1 MSGSHSSGEGKTN
14 IERKV
19 LRNTLISN
27 SNYLKYKDESTS
39 RPSGLSMSS
48 KLLNSVTNS
57 RNILSMDIT
66 NLNSD
71 VFSISQSM
79 QNFLFKPDLD
89 PSHSETQLYTDIFLN
104 SLYDILN
111 ASEPGATVTLPDKH
125 IILGDLHLSVP
136 IILKGA
142 PGTILEIRGGT
153 ITVDLDDYEPQQSDE
168 QPKLVLCEMS
178 IVFNYNGF
186 SSDSKHPTLFNIE
199 ARNTFLEVRD
209 CDIKSVSNEL
219 QNVTEE
225 FREIYDICFFI
236 SGNSRNTH
244 KQGNYNSRLV
254 VKSCNISNF
263 FEVARAGVQ
272 SSLSIEKAHFTQTTG
287 SCINLKSPREF
298 NLISSVIE
306 KAAKCGVVIKFTENS
321 IVDTPKLSRK
331 ERELSTVKM
340 DGNEIRGIGACGV
353 LISAENK
360 TQSFS
365 GFLLS
370 NNKITNCKQD
380 AIAIRQVVLQ
390 SLEIS
395 SNDLNCNSGTSIW
408 LQKVSLVESGRNIL
422 LSYNRCFDSYAGYGI
437 YLYDTCAELENNECF
452 RNNLGG
458 LMIVGSPIKEAT
470 GQLSDLLIKNC
481 TIHTNGENGITILDY
496 LKGSIKISTCKIHE
510 NYHNGVYLLQSRE
523 STPTKRHS
531 DKVVPTIGDLL
542 IENSEIFLNKL
553 YGITLSKILC
563 TISAT
568 IISDNQEG
576 AISLDEESRK
586 LLKFKD
592 EDETQLRKF
601 IQGSIGG
608 EWGKLYQEKKKGCG
622 NNDCMLL

>member
-48 KLLNSVTNS
+48 KLLNSITNS
-57 RNILSMDIT
+57 RNIISMDISDI
-66 NLNSD
+66 NSEA
-71 VFSISQSM
+71 FSISQSM

-125 IILGDLHLSVP
+125 IILGNLHLSVP

-153 ITVDLDDYEPQQSDE
+153 ITVDLDDYEQSDE
-168 QPKLVLCEMS
+168 QHKLVLCEMS
-178 IVFNYNGF
+178 IVFNYTGF
-186 SSDSKHPTLFNIE
+186 SSISKRPALFSIE
-199 ARNTFLEVRD
+199 ARHTMLEVRD

-225 FREIYDICFFI
+225 FREIHDICFFL
-236 SGNSRNTH
+236 SGNLSQSY
-244 KQGNYNSRLV
+244 KQESYDSRLL

-263 FEVARAGVQ
+263 FEVARAGAH

-287 SCINLKSPREF
+287 SCIHLESPREF
-298 NLISSVIE
+298 NLTSSVIE
-306 KAAKCGVVIKFTENS
+306 KAAKCGVVIKFTENMS
-321 IVDTPKLSRK
+321 VDSPKLSRK
-331 ERELSTVKM
+331 ESECSIVKI
-340 DGNEIRGIGACGV
+340 DGNEIRGIACGV
-353 LISAENK
+353 LISSKNK

-365 GFLLS
+365 GFFIS
-370 NNKITNCKQD
+370 NNKITHCKQD

-408 LQKVSLVESGRNIL
+408 LQKVSLVESDRNIL

-481 TIHTNGENGITILDY
+481 TIHTNGENGIAILDY

-523 STPTKRHS
+523 STCTKRS
-531 DKVVPTIGDLL
+531 SEKVLPTIGDLL
-542 IENSEIFLNKL
+542 IEDSEIFLNKL

-576 AISLDEESRK
+576 AISLDEDSRK

-592 EDETQLRKF
+592 EDETRLRKF

-622 NNDCMLL
+622 NNDCLLL